1 MGILDE
7 IEVHATQT
15 ARLQARAGNAEREA
29 LLYEAF
35 AKKRA
40 RKIFVV
46 SFVSAFIPFAGWAIT
61 MFCWLFSANYLHSLN
76 ARKSASDAA
85 IVGMAWGLM
94 TAGIPWA
101 TYAIGFHGASNFEM
115 LLFYVL
121 EAMMVYGTFAA
132 WRRAV
137 KTAKITREVADH
149 IANQN

>member
-46 SFVSAFIPFAGWAIT
+46 SFVSAFIPFVGWAIT

-76 ARKSASDAA
+76 AKKSGSDAA
-85 IVGMAWGLM
+85 IVGMAWGFL

-101 TYAIGFHGASNFEM
+101 TYAIGFHGASNVEM
-115 LLFYVL
+115 LIFYIL
-121 EAMMVYGTFAA
+121 AAAMVYGTFDAKQSAFKAA
-132 WRRAV
+132 RIA
-137 KTAKITREVADH
+137 REVVDH
-149 IANQN
+149 IASQG